1 MTAPPSPFLKINPGC
16 ALDPNEPYT
25 GPRRKLFI
33 MAPAEPERE
42 EKSDANFE

>member
-1 MTAPPSPFLKINPGC
+1 MTTPLSPFVKINPGC

-25 GPRRKLFI
+25 DLWRKLFI
-33 MAPAEPERE
+33 MASAEPERE